1 MGKEVMM
8 IKHGAGRIQDV
19 RIPNAD
25 DRDPI
30 DRAKTAQTSRSIREF
45 VPKPPQEPKKDGTK

>member
-1 MGKEVMM
+1 M